1 MCAVAVTK
9 ELNIE
14 TNYIKDSLANQE
26 SSFGRQEIIKINNTE
41 AKIILVKNPAGYNQ
55 AIETIMLNLKDNMP
69 VNLAFMLNDN
79 YADGT
84 DVSWIWDVD
93 FEKLSQLNIK
103 ETIISGIRLYDM
115 AVRLK
120 TANLNAETFKLC
132 NTDEKL
138 VSALENLDNNTTYIL
153 VTYTAM
159 LHLRKLLH
167 SKGYINKIW

>member
-1 MCAVAVTK
+1 
-9 ELNIE
+9 
-14 TNYIKDSLANQE
+14 
-26 SSFGRQEIIKINNTE
+26 
-41 AKIILVKNPAGYNQ
+41 
-55 AIETIMLNLKDNMP
+55 
-69 VNLAFMLNDN
+69 MLNDN

-93 FEKLSQLNIK
+93 FEKLNSLEINNI
-103 ETIISGIRLYDM
+103 IISGIRLYDM

-120 TANLNAETFKLC
+120 IANLKEESFKICESDDELINNIV
-132 NTDEKL
+132 NTESESIY
-138 VSALENLDNNTTYIL
+138 VL